1 MASRCSTNCLARCGA
16 TTSKVR
22 STTPSPCQPKVT
34 KPSSTTRTTRCSA
47 ARKKPRNN
55 AHNLAANRHI
65 GFTPWFVAGLD
76 PWGPQPT
83 DLVPSGTRTVCG
95 TFGFSSLMP
104 GRSPGREALD
114 SKLPGQRLA
123 SAEPSLDS
131 VALKPARLTPIGIS
145 SACLGPR
152 FAETTILGS
161 RQRLL
166 PPDAVSITA
175 AENPARFTGRA
186 GDFLHQLFQHRVSE
200 AL

>member
-1 MASRCSTNCLARCGA
+1 TNCLARCGA

-22 STTPSPCQPKVT
+22 SITPSPCQPKVT

-47 ARKKPRNN
+47 PRKNTRDN
-55 AHNLAANRHI
+55 AYNLAANRHI

-83 DLVPSGTRTVCG
+83 DLVPSGTHTVCRNLR
-95 TFGFSSLMP
+95 FSSLM
-104 GRSPGREALD
+104 PGREALD

-145 SACLGPR
+145 SACL
-152 FAETTILGS
+152 
-161 RQRLL
+161 
-166 PPDAVSITA
+166 A
-175 AENPARFTGRA
+175 A
-186 GDFLHQLFQHRVSE
+186 LC
-200 AL
+200 